1 MTSDRQ
7 RSRALDFECTLA
19 ERAAE
24 GNAQEVQW
32 LLSHTPSGY
41 SSHLPQGAYAALFT
55 SILSGQHA
63 VCQLLLEWCNPNKE
77 PMELPMCK
85 YIDHMTNVS
94 FLGLA
99 YEWLKIQGKKWPES
113 AGHYRAALQ
122 PVRFT
127 GSSPLYRLP
136 TSPYL
141 GLLCLLLEYNASPT
155 SGAQGLLQAI
165 AWSADVEAIQLLLQH
180 GLYADARVSDG
191 NTLLH
196 LLVAALDW
204 TGYPFASNAVKHM
217 LGQDRSRQIEGAVH
231 TLLEAGASP
240 MARNR
245 YQKTPFDVCSSEF
258 TNIKAML
265 REAVQAT
272 STNGTESHG
281 SAHASPGRAAC
292 TAGKGHAQVMVV
304 APCGQVSVGE
314 ECSHHAR

>member
-1 MTSDRQ
+1 MQ
-7 RSRALDFECTLA
+7 QSRVLDFVCMLA

-24 GNAQEVQW
+24 GNARELQW
-32 LLSHTPSGY
+32 LISHPPPGY
-41 SSHLPQGAYAALFT
+41 SSHLPQGTYAALFAA
-55 SILSGQHA
+55 ILSGQHA

-77 PMELPMCK
+77 PMELPICK
-85 YIDHMTNVS
+85 YVDQMANVS

-99 YEWLKIQGKKWPES
+99 YEWLKIQGKKRPES

-155 SGAQGLLQAI
+155 SGAQGLLQTI

-180 GLYADARVSDG
+180 GLYADAPVSDG
-191 NTLLH
+191 NTMLH
-196 LLVAALDW
+196 LLVTGLDW
-204 TGYPFASNAVKHM
+204 TGYSFASTAVKHM
-217 LGQDRSRQIEGAVH
+217 LGQDRSTQIEGAVR

-245 YQKTPFDVCSSEF
+245 YQKTPLDVCSSEF

-265 REAVQAT
+265 REAVQPT
-272 STNGTESHG
+272 SSYGSGSHD
-281 SAHASPGRAAC
+281 SAHASSGEAAC
-292 TAGKGHAQVMVV
+292 TFRKGHAPVMVL
-304 APCGQVSVGE
+304 APCGHVSVGQQ
-314 ECSHHAR
+314 CSHHAQ